1 MKRRES
7 LKLIN
12 AGLITIGMP
21 SLFTNWSFAQG
32 SQEVEII
39 EEFAKRNG
47 IKYVSDRSERKSF
60 ERDFGNILQAVPLA
74 ILVPNS
80 IDQLQQIIRF
90 TREKKIHIVARGAG
104 HSVGGQS
111 LPSSRGITLDLR
123 RLNQIEGIRKD
134 QEDNDIIV
142 CRTGVTLQQI
152 NEFLLSE
159 NRVLPALPFYPGLTI
174 GGVLNAG
181 GVGSASHLNGLLISN
196 VTELEV
202 LNADGELV
210 TCSRLKKPEI
220 FYSMLGTFGHFG
232 ITTKASIKVLSCK
245 SMFRSFR
252 WVYDNIDS
260 WLSDYQFLLSKN
272 ISNLQGICV
281 KSKQDPKTWN
291 FLLEMTLEGSS
302 DEEIKN
308 NVGLI
313 GPLKNKSELPSSDYS
328 PKEFLNRYATRFE
341 QMRSQGTMEQ
351 HHPFLEFIV
360 GMENVKQLIEES
372 LRILPN
378 SYEDG
383 FRLIFINRKNLPP
396 HFMVPNAERICIF
409 AILPTGIQQQDLESA
424 LDAAKRIHDYAI
436 ALGAKR
442 YLSGWLGMLST
453 QDLKTHFGE
462 NFVKLKE
469 LKTNNDPKNIF
480 RSLFSDKLF
489 I

>member
-7 LKLIN
+7 IKLIN
-12 AGLITIGMP
+12 AGLITISMP
-21 SLFTNWSFAQG
+21 SLFSKWSFTQG
-32 SQEVEII
+32 KQEVDII
-39 EEFAKRNG
+39 QEFAKRNG
-47 IKYVSDRSERKSF
+47 IKYVADKSERKSF
-60 ERDFGNILQAVPLA
+60 ERDFGNMLEAVPLA
-74 ILVPNS
+74 ILTPNS
-80 IDQLQQIIRF
+80 IEQLQQIIRF
-90 TREKKIHIVARGAG
+90 AIEKKFHIVSRGAG

-111 LPSSRGITLDLR
+111 LPTNKGITIDLR
-123 RLNQIEGIRKD
+123 VLNQIEGIRRD

-152 NEFLLSE
+152 NEFLLAE

-202 LNADGELV
+202 LTADGEMV
-210 TCSRLKKPEI
+210 TCSQSKQPEI
-220 FYSMLGTFGHFG
+220 FYSMLGTFGHLG
-232 ITTKASIKVLSCK
+232 IITKASIKVLSCK
-245 SMFRSFR
+245 NMFRSFR
-252 WVYDNIDS
+252 YVYESIDP

-281 KSKQDPKTWN
+281 KSKLDPKTWN
-291 FLLEMTLEGSS
+291 FILEVTIEGSS

-308 NVGLI
+308 NVAEI
-313 GPLKNKSELPSSDYS
+313 GQLKNKNLLPSSDYS
-328 PKEFLNRYATRFE
+328 PKEFLNRYAPRFE
-341 QMRSQGTMEQ
+341 QMRSQGKMEQ
-351 HHPFLEFIV
+351 HHPFLEFV
-360 GMENVKQLIEES
+360 VDLKNVKQLIEES
-372 LRILPN
+372 LRTLPN

-396 HFMVPNAERICIF
+396 YFMAPDAEGICMF

-442 YLSGWLGMLST
+442 YLSGWLGMLT
-453 QDLKTHFGE
+453 AQDLKTHFGE
-462 NFVKLKE
+462 KFVKLKE
-469 LKTNNDPKNIF
+469 LKTNNDPNNIF
-480 RSLFSDKLF
+480 RSLFSDKF
-489 I
+489 FT